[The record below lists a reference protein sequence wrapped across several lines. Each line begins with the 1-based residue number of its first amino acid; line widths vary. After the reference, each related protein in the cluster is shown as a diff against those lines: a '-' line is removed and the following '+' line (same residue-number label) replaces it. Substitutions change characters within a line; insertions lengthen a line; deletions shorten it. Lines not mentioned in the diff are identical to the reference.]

1 MLSLAWNGVTSFSA
15 APLRLITGLGVLI
28 SLGSFGVAL
37 WAIFV
42 RFATDMAVPGLT
54 STVVPIYFIGGI
66 QLLAM
71 GVIGEYLAKI
81 YMETKRRPRFVIER
95 TV

>member
-1 MLSLAWNGVTSFSA
+1 ML
-15 APLRLITGLGVLI
+15 
-28 SLGSFGVAL
+28 
-37 WAIFV
+37 V
-42 RFATDMAVPGLT
+42 RCATDMAGPGWT